1 VPARIGRVPALVI
14 PFAIAVVLAVLP
26 WLGMGVYWNQEIVL
40 TIGLALL
47 ASGLNFSFGF
57 AGELALG
64 QVAVYAVGAYVSGY
78 VALNVTA
85 DIFVSLLCAIAAALI
100 IGLISGYPGLRLG
113 GWALAMTS
121 FFLVL
126 LVPDLVNIFQKY
138 TNGTIGLVGIPPLT
152 LAGYPL
158 DQNEYYL
165 CALVIGTL
173 WFVVFRNLVT
183 SRHGKALLVLRR
195 SPVLASSL
203 GIGVKPLKLKAYAI
217 GAVPCGI
224 AGVLYANLNHFVSPA
239 NPGPFTITTAI
250 AVLAA
255 SVLGGSTSVYG
266 TLAGAAVLQLGPL
279 RLTSFNL
286 YTDAVDGAFLIVF
299 GILLSDGLAGLC
311 TRLLARWA
319 RRRSA
324 QAGGVAGGVGTDGT
338 PGVAGA
344 ARTASAAAAAAGT
357 GRERLA
363 GPLSGATLEVDSV
376 SKRFGG
382 NAALS
387 EVSLRAAPGRVTA
400 LIGPNGSGKTT
411 LLNMVCGFYRIDAG
425 RISLDGVSVAARPP
439 HKVAAAGVAR
449 TFQTPII
456 PKGLT
461 VAETVATGRYA
472 TAYTGMA
479 SSVLRLRGH
488 WRNERAD
495 REAARRALAVTGIAH
510 LADEDAESQPL
521 GVRRLI
527 EVARLVAA
535 DPKVV
540 LFDEVASGLDDDE
553 VADLGEIVRELAA
566 AGGTVIL
573 VEHNFGLVLDVADEI
588 YVLANGQV
596 VASGPPAEIR
606 SHPAVLR
613 EYLGVTAGELQEL
626 DRLAELGAGAGAGGA
641 GGELNGAQ
649 P

>member
-1 VPARIGRVPALVI
+1 VLARIGRVPATVI
-14 PFAIAVVLAVLP
+14 PLVLAVVLALLP
-26 WLGMGVYWNQEIVL
+26 WLGLGIYWNQEIVL

-47 ASGLNFSFGF
+47 VSGLNLSFGY

-64 QVAVYAVGAYVSGY
+64 QVAIYAVGAYVSGY
-78 VALNVTA
+78 IALNLTS
-85 DIFVSLLCAIAAALI
+85 DLFVSLLAAIAAALV

-152 LAGYPL
+152 LFGQPL
-158 DQNEYYL
+158 DANQYYL
-165 CALVIGTL
+165 FAVIIGAL
-173 WFVVFRNLVT
+173 WFAVFRNLVT

-203 GIGVKPLKLKAYAI
+203 GIGVRPLKLKAYAL

-224 AGVLYANLNHFVSPA
+224 AGVLFANLEHFVSPA

-266 TLAGAAVLQLGPL
+266 ALAGAAVLQLGPL
-279 RLTSFNL
+279 RLSSFNQ
-286 YTDAVDGAFLIVF
+286 YTDAVDGAFLILF
-299 GILLSDGLAGLC
+299 GVLLSDGLSGLSS
-311 TRLLARWA
+311 RLVARWQ
-319 RRRSA
+319 RRR
-324 QAGGVAGGVGTDGT
+324 
-338 PGVAGA
+338 
-344 ARTASAAAAAAGT
+344 AAAAGGGT
-357 GRERLA
+357 APEARASREQLA
-363 GPLSGATLEVDSV
+363 GTLSGAPLEVDSV

-382 NAALS
+382 VTALA
-387 EVSLRAAPGRVTA
+387 EVSLRAEPGKVTA

-411 LLNMVCGFYRIDAG
+411 LLNMVCGFYKLDQGKIGLGGVSLAG
-425 RISLDGVSVAARPP
+425 RAP

-472 TAYTGMA
+472 TAYTAMPT
-479 SSVLRLRGH
+479 SVLRLPAH
-488 WRNERAD
+488 WRGQRAD
-495 REAARRALAVTGIAH
+495 RQAASRALAVTGISH
-510 LADEDAESQPL
+510 LATEDAESQPL
-521 GVRRLI
+521 GIRRLI

-535 DPKVV
+535 EPRVV
-540 LFDEVASGLDDDE
+540 LFDEIAAGLDDDE
-553 VADLGEIVRELAA
+553 VRDLGEIVRELAS

-588 YVLANGQV
+588 YVLANGRV
-596 VASGPPAEIR
+596 VAFGPPAEIR
-606 SHPAVLR
+606 AHPAVLR
-613 EYLGVTAGELQEL
+613 EYLGVS
-626 DRLAELGAGAGAGGA
+626 AEALEPVPGQTVTEAHHD
-641 GGELNGAQ
+641 Q
-649 P
+649 PA

>member
-1 VPARIGRVPALVI
+1 VPTHIGRVPAVAL
-14 PFAIAVVLAVLP
+14 PFALAVVLAVLP
-26 WLGMGVYWNQEIVL
+26 WLGLGIYWNQEIVL

-47 ASGLNFSFGF
+47 ASGLNLSFGF

-64 QVAVYAVGAYVSGY
+64 QVAVYAVGAYVCGY
-78 VALNVTA
+78 VALNVTS
-85 DIFVSLLCAIAAALI
+85 DLFVSLLCAIAAALV

-138 TNGTIGLVGIPPLT
+138 TNGTVGLFGIPPLT
-152 LAGYPL
+152 LFGYQL
-158 DQNEYYL
+158 DANAWYL
-165 CALVIGTL
+165 VAVIIGAL
-173 WFVVFRNLVT
+173 WFAVFRNLVI

-203 GIGVKPLKLKAYAI
+203 GIGVNSLKLKAYAI

-224 AGVLYANLNHFVSPA
+224 AGVLYASLNHFVSPA

-266 TLAGAAVLQLGPL
+266 VLAGAAILQLGPL
-279 RLTSFNL
+279 RLSSFNL
-286 YTDAVDGAFLIVF
+286 YTDAVDGAFLIIF
-299 GILLSDGLAGLC
+299 GILLSDGLAGLA
-311 TRLLARWA
+311 TRLLARWQRRTEVAPGASATTAA
-319 RRRSA
+319 RQPLSS
-324 QAGGVAGGVGTDGT
+324 TL
-338 PGVAGA
+338 AGA
-344 ARTASAAAAAAGT
+344 A
-357 GRERLA
+357 
-363 GPLSGATLEVDSV
+363 LEVNGV

-382 NAALS
+382 NTALS
-387 EVSLRAAPGRVTA
+387 DVYLRAAPGQVTA

-411 LLNMVCGFYRIDAG
+411 LLNIICGFYRIDAG
-425 RISLDGVSVAARPP
+425 QISLGGVSVGGRQP
-439 HKVAAAGVAR
+439 HKVARAGVAR

-472 TAYTGMA
+472 TAYTGMV
-479 SSVLRLRGH
+479 SSVLRLPRH
-488 WRNERAD
+488 RRNEGEDRA
-495 REAARRALAVTGIAH
+495 AARRALAVTGIAR

-521 GVRRLI
+521 GIRRLI
-527 EVARLVAA
+527 EVARLIAA

-553 VADLGEIVRELAA
+553 VADLAAIIRELAR
-566 AGGTVIL
+566 AGATVIL

-588 YVLANGQV
+588 CVLASGQV
-596 VASGPPAEIR
+596 VASGPPAQIR

-613 EYLGVTAGELQEL
+613 EYLGVTDAEL
-626 DRLAELGAGAGAGGA
+626 DRLTEASGTES
-641 GGELNGAQ
+641 Q
-649 P
+649 S

>member
-1 VPARIGRVPALVI
+1 MPARIGRVPAFVI

-26 WLGMGVYWNQEIVL
+26 WLGMGIYWNQEIVL

-47 ASGLNFSFGF
+47 ASGLNLSFGF

-78 VALNVTA
+78 VALNLTA

-173 WFVVFRNLVT
+173 WFMVFRNLVT

-311 TRLLARWA
+311 TRLLASWA

-324 QAGGVAGGVGTDGT
+324 QE
-338 PGVAGA
+338 AGA
-344 ARTASAAAAAAGT
+344 AVAGT
-357 GRERLA
+357 SRERLA
-363 GPLSGATLEVDSV
+363 CTLSGAALEVDSV

-387 EVSLRAAPGRVTA
+387 GVSLRAAPGRVTA

-411 LLNMVCGFYRIDAG
+411 LLNMVCGFYRIDGG
-425 RISLDGVSVAARPP
+425 RISLDGVPVAGRPP

-521 GVRRLI
+521 GIRRLI

-553 VADLGEIVRELAA
+553 VADLGEIIRELAA

-573 VEHNFGLVLDVADEI
+573 VEHNFSLVLDVADEI

-613 EYLGVTAGELQEL
+613 EYLGVTAGELAEL
-626 DRLAELGAGAGAGGA
+626 DRLAELGAGAGRAGA
-641 GGELNGAQ
+641 ERDGAQ

>member
-1 VPARIGRVPALVI
+1 VPARIARVPVTVI
-14 PFAIAVVLAVLP
+14 PLAVAVMLALLP
-26 WLGMGVYWNQEIVL
+26 WAGLDIYWNQEIVL

-47 ASGLNFSFGF
+47 VSGLNLSFGY

-64 QVAVYAVGAYVSGY
+64 QVAIYAVGAYVSGY
-78 VALNVTA
+78 IALNLTS
-85 DIFVSLLCAIAAALI
+85 DLFVSLLAAIAAALV

-152 LAGYPL
+152 LFGQPL
-158 DQNEYYL
+158 DANQYYL
-165 CALVIGTL
+165 FAVIIGAL
-173 WFVVFRNLVT
+173 WFAVFRNLVT

-203 GIGVKPLKLKAYAI
+203 GIGVRPLKLKAYAL

-224 AGVLYANLNHFVSPA
+224 AGVLFANLEHFVSPS

-255 SVLGGSTSVYG
+255 SVLGGSRSVYG
-266 TLAGAAVLQLGPL
+266 ALAGAAVLQLGPL
-279 RLTSFNL
+279 RLSSFNQ
-286 YTDAVDGAFLIVF
+286 YTDAVDGAFLVLF
-299 GILLSDGLAGLC
+299 GLLLSDGLSGLWS
-311 TRLLARWA
+311 RLVGRWQ
-319 RRRSA
+319 RRRA
-324 QAGGVAGGVGTDGT
+324 AGGAEGTV
-338 PGVAGA
+338 PA
-344 ARTASAAAAAAGT
+344 ARAGREHLAGT
-357 GRERLA
+357 
-363 GPLSGATLEVDSV
+363 LSGEALEIHSV

-382 NAALS
+382 VAALS
-387 EVSLRAAPGRVTA
+387 EVSLRAEPGKVTA

-411 LLNMVCGFYRIDAG
+411 LLNMVCGFYKLDEG
-425 RISLDGVSVAARPP
+425 RIALAGVSLAGRPP
-439 HKVAAAGVAR
+439 HKVAGAGVAR

-472 TAYTGMA
+472 TAYTAMPT
-479 SSVLRLRGH
+479 SVLRLPAH
-488 WRNERAD
+488 WRGLRAD
-495 REAARRALAVTGIAH
+495 REAASRALGVTGIAH
-510 LADEDAESQPL
+510 LATGDAESQPL
-521 GVRRLI
+521 GIRRLI

-535 DPKVV
+535 EPRVV
-540 LFDEVASGLDDDE
+540 LFDEIASGLDDDE
-553 VADLGEIVRELAA
+553 VRDLGEIVRELAS
-566 AGGTVIL
+566 AGCTVIL

-588 YVLANGQV
+588 YVLASGRL

-606 SHPAVLR
+606 AHPAVLR
-613 EYLGVTAGELQEL
+613 EYLGVSAEALEPVPGQTVTEAHH
-626 DRLAELGAGAGAGGA
+626 DRPA
-641 GGELNGAQ
+641 
-649 P
+649 

>member
-1 VPARIGRVPALVI
+1 VPIRIGRVPA
-14 PFAIAVVLAVLP
+14 VVVPLGLAALLLAAP
-26 WLGMGVYWNQEIVL
+26 WLGLGIYWNQEVVL
-40 TIGLALL
+40 TVALALL
-47 ASGLNFSFGF
+47 VSGLNLSFGY

-78 VALNVTA
+78 VALNVSS
-85 DIFVSLLCAIAAALI
+85 DVFVSLLIAIAAALAV
-100 IGLISGYPGLRLG
+100 GLVSGYPGLRLG

-126 LVPDLVNIFQKY
+126 LIPDLVNILQRF

-152 LAGYPL
+152 VFGHAL
-158 DQNEYYL
+158 DASQYY
-165 CALVIGTL
+165 AFAVVVGAL
-173 WFVVFRNLVT
+173 WFAVFRNLVT

-203 GIGVKPLKLKAYAI
+203 GIGVQPLKLKAYAL

-224 AGVLYANLNHFVSPA
+224 AGVLFANLNHFVSPS
-239 NPGPFTITTAI
+239 NPGPLTITTTI

-266 TLAGAAVLQLGPL
+266 ALAGAIVLQLGPL
-279 RLTSFNL
+279 RLTSFQQ
-286 YTDAVDGAFLIVF
+286 YSDAVDGAFLILF
-299 GILLSDGLAGLC
+299 GVLFSDGLSGMC
-311 TRLLARWA
+311 SRWLARRA
-319 RRRSA
+319 RRAR
-324 QAGGVAGGVGTDGT
+324 GGD
-338 PGVAGA
+338 
-344 ARTASAAAAAAGT
+344 AAAVGRVT
-357 GRERLA
+357 GARRQRLTTV
-363 GPLSGATLEVDSV
+363 LSGAALEIDSV

-382 NAALS
+382 IAALS
-387 EVSLRAAPGRVTA
+387 EVSLQARPGRVTA

-411 LLNMVCGFYRIDAG
+411 LLNMICGFYRLDRGSIGIGEIQLAG
-425 RISLDGVSVAARPP
+425 RRP
-439 HKVAAAGVAR
+439 HKVASAGVVR

-472 TAYTGMA
+472 TAYTAMPV
-479 SSVLRLRGH
+479 SVLRLPAH
-488 WRNERAD
+488 WRSERAD
-495 REAARRALAVTGIAH
+495 RRRAAEALAVAGIAH

-521 GVRRLI
+521 GIRRLI
-527 EVARLVAA
+527 EVARTVAA
-535 DPKVV
+535 DPRVV
-540 LFDEVASGLDDDE
+540 LFDEIASGLDDDE
-553 VADLGEIVRELAA
+553 VRDLGEIVRELAS
-566 AGGTVIL
+566 AGATVVL

-596 VASGPPAEIR
+596 VASGSPAEIS

-613 EYLGVTAGELQEL
+613 EYLGLSADALEPVPGEPVNVE
-626 DRLAELGAGAGAGGA
+626 E
-641 GGELNGAQ
+641 

>member
-1 VPARIGRVPALVI
+1 VPTRIGRVPALVI
-14 PFAIAVVLAVLP
+14 PFAIALVLAVLP
-26 WLGMGVYWNQEIVL
+26 WLGMGIYWNQEIVL

-47 ASGLNFSFGF
+47 ASGLNLSFGF

-64 QVAVYAVGAYVSGY
+64 QVAVYAVGAYISGY

-126 LVPDLVNIFQKY
+126 LVPDLVNILQKY

-152 LAGYPL
+152 LASYPL

-165 CALVIGTL
+165 CAVVIGTL
-173 WFVVFRNLVT
+173 WFVVFRNLVR

-266 TLAGAAVLQLGPL
+266 ALAGAAVLQLGPL

-324 QAGGVAGGVGTDGT
+324 QAAGE
-338 PGVAGA
+338 
-344 ARTASAAAAAAGT
+344 ARSLAAGT
-357 GRERLA
+357 RRQRLA
-363 GPLSGATLEVDSV
+363 ATLSGATLEVDSV

-425 RISLDGVSVAARPP
+425 QISLNGVSVAERPP

-535 DPKVV
+535 DPKIV
-540 LFDEVASGLDDDE
+540 LFDEVASGLDEDE

-566 AGGTVIL
+566 AGGTVVL
-573 VEHNFGLVLDVADEI
+573 VEHNFGLVLDIADEI

-613 EYLGVTAGELQEL
+613 EYLGVTAGKLQEL

-641 GGELNGAQ
+641 GGELDGAQ

>member
-1 VPARIGRVPALVI
+1 VLARIGRIPATVI
-14 PFAIAVVLAVLP
+14 PLVLAIVLALLP
-26 WLGMGVYWNQEIVL
+26 WLGLGIYWNQEIVL

-47 ASGLNFSFGF
+47 VSGLNLSFGY

-64 QVAVYAVGAYVSGY
+64 QVAIYAVGAYVSGY
-78 VALNVTA
+78 IALNLTS
-85 DIFVSLLCAIAAALI
+85 DLFVSLLTAIAASLV

-152 LAGYPL
+152 LFGQPL
-158 DQNEYYL
+158 DSNQYYL
-165 CALVIGTL
+165 FAVIIGVL
-173 WFVVFRNLVT
+173 WFAVFRNLVT

-203 GIGVKPLKLKAYAI
+203 GIGVRPLKLKAYAL

-224 AGVLYANLNHFVSPA
+224 AGVLFANLEHFVSPA

-266 TLAGAAVLQLGPL
+266 ALAGAAVLQLGPL
-279 RLTSFNL
+279 RLTSFDQ
-286 YTDAVDGAFLIVF
+286 YTDAVDGAFLILF
-299 GILLSDGLAGLC
+299 GVLLSDGLSGLSS
-311 TRLLARWA
+311 RLVARWQ
-319 RRRSA
+319 RRYPA
-324 QAGGVAGGVGTDGT
+324 AGAGGTALE
-338 PGVAGA
+338 
-344 ARTASAAAAAAGT
+344 ARA
-357 GRERLA
+357 GREQLA
-363 GPLSGATLEVDSV
+363 GQLSGAPLDVDSV

-382 NAALS
+382 VTALS
-387 EVSLRAAPGRVTA
+387 EVSLRAEPGKVTA

-411 LLNMVCGFYRIDAG
+411 LLNMVCGFYKLDQGKIGLGGVSLAG
-425 RISLDGVSVAARPP
+425 RAP

-472 TAYTGMA
+472 TAYTAMPT
-479 SSVLRLRGH
+479 SVLRLPAH
-488 WRNERAD
+488 WRGQRAD
-495 REAARRALAVTGIAH
+495 RQAASRALAVTGISH
-510 LADEDAESQPL
+510 LATEDAESQPL
-521 GVRRLI
+521 GIRRLI

-535 DPKVV
+535 EPRVV
-540 LFDEVASGLDDDE
+540 LFDEIAAGLDDDE
-553 VADLGEIVRELAA
+553 VRDLGEIVRELAA
-566 AGGTVIL
+566 AGSTVIL

-588 YVLANGQV
+588 YVLANGRV
-596 VASGPPAEIR
+596 VAFGPPAEIR
-606 SHPAVLR
+606 AHPAVLR
-613 EYLGVTAGELQEL
+613 EYLGVS
-626 DRLAELGAGAGAGGA
+626 AEALEPVPGQTVTEAHHD
-641 GGELNGAQ
+641 Q
-649 P
+649 PA

>member
-1 VPARIGRVPALVI
+1 VPTRIGRVPALVI

-26 WLGMGVYWNQEIVL
+26 WLGMGIYWNQEIVL

-47 ASGLNFSFGF
+47 ASGLNLSFGF

-78 VALNVTA
+78 VALNLTA
-85 DIFVSLLCAIAAALI
+85 DVFVSLLCAIAAALI

-138 TNGTIGLVGIPPLT
+138 TNGTVGLVGIPPLT

-173 WFVVFRNLVT
+173 WFAVFRNLVT

-286 YTDAVDGAFLIVF
+286 YTDAVDGAFLTVF
-299 GILLSDGLAGLC
+299 GILLSDGLSGLC

-324 QAGGVAGGVGTDGT
+324 QAAGAA
-338 PGVAGA
+338 GVAGA
-344 ARTASAAAAAAGT
+344 ALTARAAAAAVRT
-357 GRERLA
+357 SRERLA
-363 GPLSGATLEVDSV
+363 GTLSGATLEVDSA

-387 EVSLRAAPGRVTA
+387 GVSLRAAPGRVTA

-425 RISLDGVSVAARPP
+425 RISLDGVSVAGRPP

-461 VAETVATGRYA
+461 VAEAVATGRYA
-472 TAYTGMA
+472 TAYTPMA

-521 GVRRLI
+521 GIRRLI

-626 DRLAELGAGAGAGGA
+626 DRLAGLGAGAGTGGA
-641 GGELNGAQ
+641 GAERDGAQ

>member
-1 VPARIGRVPALVI
+1 VLARIGRVPATVI
-14 PFAIAVVLAVLP
+14 PLVLAATLALLP
-26 WLGMGVYWNQEIVL
+26 WLGLGIYWNQEIVL

-47 ASGLNFSFGF
+47 VSGLNLSFGY

-64 QVAVYAVGAYVSGY
+64 QVAIYAVGAYVSGDI
-78 VALNVTA
+78 ALNLTSDVFA
-85 DIFVSLLCAIAAALI
+85 SLLAAIAAALV

-152 LAGYPL
+152 LFGRPL
-158 DQNEYYL
+158 DTNQYYL
-165 CALVIGTL
+165 FAVIIGAL
-173 WFVVFRNLVT
+173 WFAVFRNLVT
-183 SRHGKALLVLRR
+183 SRHGNALLVLRR

-203 GIGVKPLKLKAYAI
+203 GIGVRPLKLKAYAL
-217 GAVPCGI
+217 GAVPCGM
-224 AGVLYANLNHFVSPA
+224 AGVLFANLDHFVSPA

-266 TLAGAAVLQLGPL
+266 ALAGAAVIQLGPL
-279 RLTSFNL
+279 RLSSFNQ
-286 YTDAVDGAFLIVF
+286 YTDAVDGAFLILF
-299 GILLSDGLAGLC
+299 GVLLSDGLAGLWSRLV
-311 TRLLARWA
+311 TRWQ
-319 RRRSA
+319 RRRA
-324 QAGGVAGGVGTDGT
+324 GEGAGGTV
-338 PGVAGA
+338 PE
-344 ARTASAAAAAAGT
+344 ARA

-363 GPLSGATLEVDSV
+363 GTLSGAALEIDSV

-382 NAALS
+382 VAALS
-387 EVSLRAAPGRVTA
+387 EVSLRAEPGKVTA

-411 LLNMVCGFYRIDAG
+411 LLNMVCGFYK
-425 RISLDGVSVAARPP
+425 LDQGKIGLGGVSLAGRPP

-472 TAYTGMA
+472 TAYTAMPT
-479 SSVLRLRGH
+479 SVLRLPAH
-488 WRNERAD
+488 WRGQRAD
-495 REAARRALAVTGIAH
+495 RQAASRALAVTGISH
-510 LADEDAESQPL
+510 LATEDAESQPL
-521 GVRRLI
+521 GIRRLI

-535 DPKVV
+535 EPSVV
-540 LFDEVASGLDDDE
+540 LFDEPGAGLDDDE
-553 VADLGEIVRELAA
+553 VRDLGEIVRELAS

-588 YVLANGQV
+588 YVLANGRV
-596 VASGPPAEIR
+596 VAVGPPAEIR
-606 SHPAVLR
+606 AHPAVLR
-613 EYLGVTAGELQEL
+613 EYLGVSADALEPVPGQTVTEAHH
-626 DRLAELGAGAGAGGA
+626 D
-641 GGELNGAQ
+641 Q
-649 P
+649 PA